1 MIKRR
6 FLLQVFFLTLL
17 SYSLKSQEVDSVS
30 SLKNKSY
37 MLGQFSLGSGYYLNG
52 GALLSTG
59 FEYKIGTFLSPKW
72 SIGGGIA
79 YTQFKPLDG
88 LYGISLLS
96 ELRYFLRDESKNWRF
111 SGVADVG
118 IGIGGSRLQTG
129 WGSNGLGLR
138 LYSGASISRRL
149 QNNTR
154 LMLEIGY
161 LYQNLNYRDNTPG
174 RGWQIFQT
182 ESIMKY
188 HFRRIQIKTG
198 LFF

>member
-1 MIKRR
+1 MIKRGAIS
-6 FLLQVFFLTLL
+6 QVFILIIFSYALKGQDTVTLN
-17 SYSLKSQEVDSVS
+17 S
-30 SLKNKSY
+30 SENKGFVI
-37 MLGQFSLGSGYYLNG
+37 GQFSLGYGYYLNG

-59 FEYKIGTFLSPKW
+59 FEFRMGKFLSPKW
-72 SIGGGIA
+72 SLGGGIA
-79 YTQFKPLDG
+79 YNQFKPLDG

-96 ELRYFLRDESKNWRF
+96 ELRYFLREESKNWCF

-118 IGIGGSRLQTG
+118 MGIGGSRIQTG

-138 LYSGASISRRL
+138 LYSGASIHKKI
-149 QNNTR
+149 QNSMS
-154 LMLEIGY
+154 LVFEMGY
-161 LYQNLNYRDNTPG
+161 LYQNLSYKDNTPG

-182 ESIMKY
+182 ESILKY

>member
-1 MIKRR
+1 MIKKG
-6 FLLQVFFLTLL
+6 FLSQVFILTIF
-17 SYSLKSQEVDSVS
+17 SYGLKGQDIGPLPS
-30 SLKNKSY
+30 SEYKGFV
-37 MLGQFSLGSGYYLNG
+37 LGQFSLGYGYYLNG

-59 FEYKIGTFLSPKW
+59 FEYKMGKFISPKW
-72 SIGGGIA
+72 SLGGGIA

-96 ELRYFLRDESKNWRF
+96 ELRYFLRDDTKNWRF

-118 IGIGGSRLQTG
+118 MGIGGSRIQTG
-129 WGSNGLGLR
+129 WGSNGMGLR
-138 LYSGASISRRL
+138 LYSGASIHRKI
-149 QNNTR
+149 QNNMS
-154 LMLEIGY
+154 LVLEMGY
-161 LYQNLNYRDNTPG
+161 LYQNLRYQDNTPG

-182 ESIMKY
+182 ESILKY

>member
-1 MIKRR
+1 MIKRG
-6 FLLQVFFLTLL
+6 FLLQVFFLTILT
-17 SYSLKSQEVDSVS
+17 YSLKSQNLVPSPS
-30 SLKNKSY
+30 SEKKGF
-37 MLGQFSLGSGYYLNG
+37 MLGQFSLGYGYYLNG

-59 FEYKIGTFLSPKW
+59 FEYKMGKFLSPKW
-72 SIGGGIA
+72 SLGGGIT

-96 ELRYFLRDESKNWRF
+96 ELRYFLRDESKKWRF

-129 WGSNGLGLR
+129 WGSNGLGPR
-138 LYSGASISRRL
+138 FYSGASISRKL
-149 QNNTR
+149 QNKTN

-161 LYQNLNYRDNTPG
+161 LYQNLSYIDNTPG

-188 HFRRIQIKTG
+188 HFRRILIKTG

>member
-1 MIKRR
+1 MIKRG

-17 SYSLKSQEVDSVS
+17 SYSLKSQDINFTS
-30 SLKNKSY
+30 SPENKRF
-37 MLGQFSLGSGYYLNG
+37 MLGQFSMGYGYYLNG

-59 FEYKIGTFLSPKW
+59 FEYKMGMFLSPKW
-72 SIGGGIA
+72 SLGAGIA

-96 ELRYFLRDESKNWRF
+96 ELRYFLRDDKKNWRF

-118 IGIGGSRLQTG
+118 IGVGGSRLQTG

-138 LYSGASISRRL
+138 LYSGAGVIRKL
-149 QNNTR
+149 QNKTS

-161 LYQNLNYRDNTPG
+161 LYQHLNYINNTPV
-174 RGWQIFQT
+174 RGWQTFQT

>member
-1 MIKRR
+1 MIKRG
-6 FLLQVFFLTLL
+6 FLLQVFFLTILT
-17 SYSLKSQEVDSVS
+17 YSLKSQDLVS
-30 SLKNKSY
+30 SPSSEKKGF
-37 MLGQFSLGSGYYLNG
+37 MLGQFSLGYGYYLNG
-52 GALLSTG
+52 GVLLSTG
-59 FEYKIGTFLSPKW
+59 FEYKMGKFLSPKW
-72 SIGGGIA
+72 SLGGGIT

-96 ELRYFLRDESKNWRF
+96 ELRYFLRDESKKWRF

-129 WGSNGLGLR
+129 WGSNGLGPR
-138 LYSGASISRRL
+138 FYSGASISRKL
-149 QNNTR
+149 QNKTS

-161 LYQNLNYRDNTPG
+161 LYQNLSYIDNTSG

>member
-1 MIKRR
+1 MIKRG
-6 FLLQVFFLTLL
+6 FLLQVFFLTVI
-17 SYSLKSQEVDSVS
+17 SCSLKSQDLVPSPS
-30 SLKNKSY
+30 SEKKGF
-37 MLGQFSLGSGYYLNG
+37 MLGQFSLGYGYYLNG

-59 FEYKIGTFLSPKW
+59 FEYKMGKVLSPKW
-72 SIGGGIA
+72 SLGGGIA

-129 WGSNGLGLR
+129 WGSNGLGPR
-138 LYSGASISRRL
+138 FYSGASISRKL
-149 QNNTR
+149 QNNMS

-161 LYQNLNYRDNTPG
+161 LYQNLSYKDNTPG

>member
-1 MIKRR
+1 MIKKG
-6 FLLQVFFLTLL
+6 FLSQVFILTIF
-17 SYSLKSQEVDSVS
+17 SYGLKGQDIVPLPSSENKGFVS
-30 SLKNKSY
+30 
-37 MLGQFSLGSGYYLNG
+37 GQFSLGYGYYLNG

-59 FEYKIGTFLSPKW
+59 FEYKMGKFISPKW
-72 SIGGGIA
+72 SLGGGIA

-96 ELRYFLRDESKNWRF
+96 ELRYFLRDETKNWRF

-118 IGIGGSRLQTG
+118 MGIGGSRIQTG

-138 LYSGASISRRL
+138 LYSGASIHRKI
-149 QNNTR
+149 QNNIS
-154 LMLEIGY
+154 LVLEIGY
-161 LYQNLNYRDNTPG
+161 LYQNLRYQNNTTG

-182 ESIMKY
+182 ESILKY

>member
-1 MIKRR
+1 MIKRGL
-6 FLLQVFFLTLL
+6 FLRVFLFTLI
-17 SYSLKSQEVDSVS
+17 SYSLKSQDVNFSP
-30 SLKNKSY
+30 SLENKGF
-37 MLGQFSLGSGYYLNG
+37 MLGQFSTGYGYYLNG

-59 FEYKIGTFLSPKW
+59 FEYKMGKFISPKW
-72 SIGGGIA
+72 SFGGGIA

-96 ELRYFLRDESKNWRF
+96 ELRYFLRDEKKNWRF

-129 WGSNGLGLR
+129 WGGNGLGPR
-138 LYSGASISRRL
+138 LYSGASVSRKL
-149 QNNTR
+149 QNKVS
-154 LMLEIGY
+154 LMFEIGY
-161 LYQNLNYRDNTPG
+161 LYQNLSYRDNTPG
-174 RGWQIFQT
+174 RGWQIFLT

>member
-1 MIKRR
+1 MIKWR

-17 SYSLKSQEVDSVS
+17 SYSLKSQDVDSIP
-30 SLKNKSY
+30 SLKNKSF
-37 MLGQFSLGSGYYLNG
+37 MLGQFSMGYGYYLNG

-72 SIGGGIA
+72 SIGAGLA

-88 LYGISLLS
+88 LYGVSLLS
-96 ELRYFLRDESKNWRF
+96 ELRYFLRDENKNWRF

-118 IGIGGSRLQTG
+118 IGMGGSRLQTG

-138 LYSGASISRRL
+138 LYSGAGVIRKL

-174 RGWQIFQT
+174 RGWQSFQT

>member
-1 MIKRR
+1 MIKRG
-6 FLLQVFFLTLL
+6 FLSQVFILTVFSFVLKGQDIE
-17 SYSLKSQEVDSVS
+17 SLTASG
-30 SLKNKSY
+30 NKGFVF
-37 MLGQFSLGSGYYLNG
+37 GQFSLGYGYYLNG

-59 FEYKIGTFLSPKW
+59 FEYKMGKFISPKW
-72 SIGGGIA
+72 SLGGGIA

-96 ELRYFLRDESKNWRF
+96 ELRYFLRDETKNWRF
-111 SGVADVG
+111 SGVADIG

-129 WGSNGLGLR
+129 WGSNGLGIR
-138 LYSGASISRRL
+138 LYSGGSIHRKI
-149 QNNTR
+149 QNNMS
-154 LMLEIGY
+154 LVLEMGY
-161 LYQNLNYRDNTPG
+161 LYQNLRYQDNTPG

-182 ESIMKY
+182 ESILKY

>member
-1 MIKRR
+1 MIKRG
-6 FLLQVFFLTLL
+6 FLLQVFFLTVF
-17 SYSLKSQEVDSVS
+17 SYSLKSKDLVPSPS
-30 SLKNKSY
+30 SEKKGF
-37 MLGQFSLGSGYYLNG
+37 MLGQFSLGYGYYLNG

-59 FEYKIGTFLSPKW
+59 FEYKMGKFLSPKW
-72 SIGGGIA
+72 SLGGGIA

-88 LYGISLLS
+88 LYGINLLS

-129 WGSNGLGLR
+129 WGSNGLGPR
-138 LYSGASISRRL
+138 FYSGASISRKL
-149 QNNTR
+149 QNKTS

-161 LYQNLNYRDNTPG
+161 LYQNLSYIDNTPG

-182 ESIMKY
+182 ESILKY
-188 HFRRIQIKTG
+188 HFMRIQIKTW

>member
-1 MIKRR
+1 
-6 FLLQVFFLTLL
+6 
-17 SYSLKSQEVDSVS
+17 
-30 SLKNKSY
+30 
-37 MLGQFSLGSGYYLNG
+37 MLGQFSLGYGYYLNG

-59 FEYKIGTFLSPKW
+59 FEYKMGKFLSPKW
-72 SIGGGIA
+72 SLGGGIA

-96 ELRYFLRDESKNWRF
+96 ELRYFLRDKSKNWRF

-129 WGSNGLGLR
+129 WGSNGLGPR
-138 LYSGASISRRL
+138 FYSGASISRKL
-149 QNNTR
+149 QNKTS

-161 LYQNLNYRDNTPG
+161 LYQNLSYIDNTPG